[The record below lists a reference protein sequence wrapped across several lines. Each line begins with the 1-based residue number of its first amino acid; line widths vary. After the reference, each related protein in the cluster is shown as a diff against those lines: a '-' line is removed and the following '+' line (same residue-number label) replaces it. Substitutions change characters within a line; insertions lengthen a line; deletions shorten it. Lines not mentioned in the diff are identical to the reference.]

1 MNKSFILSTGSYL
14 PEKIL
19 TNNEISL
26 IVDTND
32 EWIKQRT
39 GITQRHIAG
48 EGELTSDLAVEAAK
62 NAMKNAEISANDVDL
77 IIVATTTPDKTFPS
91 CATIVQNK
99 LKCKN
104 AFAFDVQ
111 AACSGFIY
119 AVTVADSLINS
130 NNKIKHALVI
140 GAEIMS
146 RIVDWQDRSTC
157 VLFGD
162 GAGAVIMKSTAH
174 FGVIPACDAGIYGGS
189 QCQATQ
195 TTETLASGIIST
207 DLYSDGNVDML
218 CTSGGISSTGDSGT
232 ICMNGREVFKHAVD
246 KLIASIKETLKCN
259 SLKIADIDW
268 LIPHQANIRIIE
280 AVSKKL
286 ELPIEKVIS
295 TVDKHANT
303 SAASIPLALDYA
315 IKESKIKPGSLTL
328 LVSIGA
334 GLTWGSILLRY

>member
-1 MNKSFILSTGSYL
+1 MLS
-14 PEKIL
+14 
-19 TNNEISL
+19 NNEIAS
-26 IVDTND
+26 IVETSD
-32 EWIKQRT
+32 EWIRQRT
-39 GITQRHIAG
+39 GIVQRHIAD
-48 EGELTSDLAVEAAK
+48 EGELTSDLAVNAAK
-62 NAMKNAEISANDVDL
+62 SAIEKAKISVDEIDL

-91 CATIVQNK
+91 CATIVQSK

-119 AVTVADSLINS
+119 AVTVADSLIKS
-130 NNKIKHALVI
+130 NNRIKYALVI

-146 RIVDWQDRSTC
+146 RIVDWEDRSTC

-162 GAGAVIMKSTAH
+162 GAGAVVMKSEM
-174 FGVIPACDAGIYGGS
+174 GR
-189 QCQATQ
+189 
-195 TTETLASGIIST
+195 SGIIST
-207 DLYSDGNVDML
+207 NLYSDGNVDIL
-218 CTSGGISSTGDSGT
+218 CTNGGISSTGDSGK

-246 KLIASIKETLKCN
+246 KLTASVEETLKCN
-259 SLKIADIDW
+259 NLKITDIDW

-280 AVSKKL
+280 AVVKKL
-286 ELPIEKVIS
+286 DFPIEKVIN

-315 IKESKIKPGSLTL
+315 IQESKIKSGNLVL

-334 GLTWGSILLRY
+334 GLTR

>member
-14 PEKIL
+14 PRKML
-19 TNNEISL
+19 SNNEIAS
-26 IVDTND
+26 IVETSD
-32 EWIKQRT
+32 EWIRQRT
-39 GITQRHIAG
+39 GIVQRHIAD
-48 EGELTSDLAVEAAK
+48 EGELTSDLAVNAAK
-62 NAMKNAEISANDVDL
+62 SAIEKAKISVDEIDL

-91 CATIVQNK
+91 CATIVQSK

-119 AVTVADSLINS
+119 AVTVADSLIKS
-130 NNKIKHALVI
+130 NNRIKYALVI

-146 RIVDWQDRSTC
+146 RIVDWEDRSTC

-162 GAGAVIMKSTAH
+162 GAGAVVMKSEM
-174 FGVIPACDAGIYGGS
+174 GR
-189 QCQATQ
+189 
-195 TTETLASGIIST
+195 SGIIST
-207 DLYSDGNVDML
+207 NLYSDGNVDIL
-218 CTSGGISSTGDSGT
+218 CTNGGISSTGDSGK

-246 KLIASIKETLKCN
+246 KLTASVEETLKCN
-259 SLKIADIDW
+259 NLKITDIDW

-280 AVSKKL
+280 AVVKKL
-286 ELPIEKVIS
+286 DFPIEKVIN

-315 IKESKIKPGSLTL
+315 IQESKIKSGNLAL
-328 LVSIGA
+328 LISIGA
-334 GLTWGSILLRY
+334 GLTWGSVLLHY

>member
-14 PEKIL
+14 PRKML
-19 TNNEISL
+19 SNNEIAS
-26 IVDTND
+26 IVETSD
-32 EWIKQRT
+32 EWIRQRT
-39 GITQRHIAG
+39 GIVQRHIED
-48 EGELTSDLAVEAAK
+48 EGELTSDLAVNAAK
-62 NAMKNAEISANDVDL
+62 SAIEKAKISVDEIDL

-91 CATIVQNK
+91 CATIVQSK

-119 AVTVADSLINS
+119 AVTVADSLIKS
-130 NNKIKHALVI
+130 NNRIKYALVI

-146 RIVDWQDRSTC
+146 RIVDWEDRSTC

-162 GAGAVIMKSTAH
+162 GAGAVVMKSEM
-174 FGVIPACDAGIYGGS
+174 GR
-189 QCQATQ
+189 
-195 TTETLASGIIST
+195 SGIMST
-207 DLYSDGNVDML
+207 NLYSDGNVDIL
-218 CTSGGISSTGDSGT
+218 CTNGGVSSTGDSGK

-246 KLIASIKETLKCN
+246 KLTASVEETLKCN
-259 SLKIADIDW
+259 NLKITDIDW

-280 AVSKKL
+280 AVVKKL
-286 ELPIEKVIS
+286 DFPIEKVIN

-315 IKESKIKPGSLTL
+315 IQESKIKSGNLVL
-328 LVSIGA
+328 LISIGA
-334 GLTWGSILLRY
+334 GLTWGSVLLHY

>member
-19 TNNEISL
+19 TNDEISL
-26 IVDTND
+26 KVDTND
-32 EWIKQRT
+32 EWIRQRT

-48 EGELTSDLAVEAAK
+48 EGELTSDLAVKAAK
-62 NAMKNAEISANDVDL
+62 NAIKNAEISANDLDL

-99 LKCKN
+99 LECEN

-119 AVTVADSLINS
+119 AVTVADSLIKS

-140 GAEIMS
+140 GAETMT
-146 RIVDWQDRSTC
+146 RIVDWEDRSTC
-157 VLFGD
+157 ILFGD
-162 GAGAVIMKSTAH
+162 GAGAVIIKSEMN
-174 FGVIPACDAGIYGGS
+174 V
-189 QCQATQ
+189 
-195 TTETLASGIIST
+195 ASSRGIIAT
-207 DLYSDGNVDML
+207 NLHSDGNVDIL
-218 CTSGGISSTGDSGT
+218 CTNGGISSTGNSGT

-246 KLIASIKETLKCN
+246 KLTALIEETLKDN
-259 SLKIADIDW
+259 NLKITDIDW

-280 AVSKKL
+280 AVAKKL
-286 ELPIEKVIS
+286 EFPVEKVIN

-328 LVSIGA
+328 LISIGA
-334 GLTWGSILLRY
+334 GLTWGSVLLCY